1 MQDWHERVARLR
13 EQVQALA
20 PISAGFFPP
29 DAGAAYTPYA
39 CSYHWFVGPD
49 GRAISIDVIRSH
61 DSGQLGLRFV
71 RETAAGIE
79 GLAHIVPLAQWQP
92 FATSG
97 VLPTDPGDDPRPLL
111 SRSTDS
117 IAGQLPATDSARA
130 GAPPALRFQLRLDVI
145 EPGLGSGQLGLG
157 IAHLVATDFLHVHYR
172 GFVEIHGERLAIDA
186 PGAISLHAGDR
197 LPQYA
202 YLLTLPR
209 HPASGQGAAPPQ
221 ILAAAIHDDALRTFG
236 EHLGTRSLIYA
247 HGRSGLPRFSLHV
260 GDIDRTL
267 PLGASGHIAIRALR
281 PFLHDF
287 LGQPTCT
294 GIVEATFQPLCGDA
308 IDLGTAYIDFRGE
321 HFLRSLQRLLP
332 DSAPAAWQHT

>member
-97 VLPTDPGDDPRPLL
+97 VLPMDPGD
-111 SRSTDS
+111 
-117 IAGQLPATDSARA
+117 
-130 GAPPALRFQLRLDVI
+130 
-145 EPGLGSGQLGLG
+145 
-157 IAHLVATDFLHVHYR
+157 
-172 GFVEIHGERLAIDA
+172 
-186 PGAISLHAGDR
+186 
-197 LPQYA
+197 
-202 YLLTLPR
+202 
-209 HPASGQGAAPPQ
+209 
-221 ILAAAIHDDALRTFG
+221 
-236 EHLGTRSLIYA
+236 
-247 HGRSGLPRFSLHV
+247 
-260 GDIDRTL
+260 
-267 PLGASGHIAIRALR
+267 
-281 PFLHDF
+281 
-287 LGQPTCT
+287 
-294 GIVEATFQPLCGDA
+294 
-308 IDLGTAYIDFRGE
+308 
-321 HFLRSLQRLLP
+321 
-332 DSAPAAWQHT
+332 